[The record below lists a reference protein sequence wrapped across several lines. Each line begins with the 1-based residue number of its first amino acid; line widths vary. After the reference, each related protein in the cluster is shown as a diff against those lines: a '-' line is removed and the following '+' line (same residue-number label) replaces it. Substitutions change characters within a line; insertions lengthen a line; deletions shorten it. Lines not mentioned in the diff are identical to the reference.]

1 MEHWQKDI
9 LQSIHKDMLNEYKGM
24 IDATIDSRHS
34 DFEEKM
40 TKLGKLKDK
49 TLETY
54 QHIICNFI

>member
-1 MEHWQKDI
+1 MDYWQEDI
-9 LQSIHKDMLNEYKGM
+9 LKTIHKDMLNEYKGM
-24 IDATIDSRHS
+24 IDATIESRHS

-54 QHIICNFI
+54 QHIICDFI